1 MCITTIIG
9 LVVTLNC
16 PGPRPT
22 AAEGI
27 ALLQGS
33 LTPWAPV
40 LKRPAELL
48 PRFYV
53 RASRPAP
60 ASATTINVNVTTS
73 APVREGCGCLVYS
86 LPRGAGFGSR
96 LDFRPPIVRVP
107 GRLEQA
113 AKTSLPRSRAKP
125 AGIRIDGGR

>member
-16 PGPRPT
+16 PMPKPT
-22 AAEGI
+22 PLEGI
-27 ALLQGS
+27 AILQAS
-33 LTPWAPV
+33 LTPWTPV
-40 LKRPAELL
+40 LKRPAEL

-53 RASRPAP
+53 RELRPT
-60 ASATTINVNVTTS
+60 SATATIINVNVTMT
-73 APVREGCGCLVYS
+73 APAREGCGCLVYH
-86 LPRGAGFGSR
+86 LPRGVRFGSR
-96 LDFRPPIVRVP
+96 LDSRPPIVRVP